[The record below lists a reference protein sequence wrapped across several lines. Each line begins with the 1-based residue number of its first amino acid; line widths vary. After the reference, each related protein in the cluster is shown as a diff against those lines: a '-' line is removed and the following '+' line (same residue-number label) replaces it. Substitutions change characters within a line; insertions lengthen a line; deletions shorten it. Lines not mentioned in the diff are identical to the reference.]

1 MINVY
6 SVTYFASG
14 AGSVTQRFTSR
25 AAARE
30 CAARNGAK
38 AELEASYTS
47 IGEAVS
53 ELMPYADRM
62 PARVSAAAAAE
73 HGRPVVSPTGCEWW
87 PDYQSSTE
95 DA

>member
-14 AGSVTQRFTSR
+14 AGSVAQRFTSR
-25 AAARE
+25 SEARE

-38 AELEASYTS
+38 AELEASYAS
-47 IGEAVS
+47 IGDAVS

-62 PARVSAAAAAE
+62 PARVRAAAIVE

-87 PDYQSSTE
+87 PAYQSSAE